1 MSNSLL
7 SRVFSPTVLL
17 YAFVVISQIGHGIY
31 VVTEG
36 GAPAVITFSDAVGFL
51 WLVGWWLRRDS
62 RLRSVI
68 SIYDLG
74 MFLYILWP
82 FIMPYYLLKTRGARG
97 LLVILGFVV
106 AYVGGLVVGVTI
118 STLLTPGIMSLL

>member
-7 SRVFSPTVLL
+7 SRIFSPTVLL

-36 GAPAVITFSDAVGFL
+36 GAPAVITFINALGFL

-62 RLRSVI
+62 RLRSII

-74 MFLYILWP
+74 LFLYILWP
-82 FIMPYYLLKTRGARG
+82 FIMPYYLLKTRGTRG
-97 LLVILGFVV
+97 LLVIFGFVV

-118 STLLTPGIMSLL
+118 STLLTPGIW

>member
-1 MSNSLL
+1 MNNSLI
-7 SRVFSPTVLL
+7 SRIFSPTVLL

-36 GAPAVITFSDAVGFL
+36 GAPAVITFINALAFL
-51 WLVGWWLRRDS
+51 WLVGWWLRQDS
-62 RLRSVI
+62 RLRSVT
-68 SIYDLG
+68 SVYDLG
-74 MFLYILWP
+74 MFLYVLWP
-82 FIMPYYLLKTRGARG
+82 LIMPYYLLKTRGTRG

-118 STLLTPGIMSLL
+118 STLLTPGIW

>member
-1 MSNSLL
+1 MSNSRLA
-7 SRVFSPTVLL
+7 RIFSPTVLL

-36 GAPAVITFSDAVGFL
+36 GAPAVITFINALGFL

-82 FIMPYYLLKTRGARG
+82 FVMPYYLLKTRGTRG
-97 LLVILGFVV
+97 LLVIFGFVV

-118 STLLTPGIMSLL
+118 STLLTPAIR

>member
-7 SRVFSPTVLL
+7 SRIFSPTVLL